1 MNANG
6 AVDVPGP
13 AVGLKPISDC
23 PKLPSSRGDASIEL
37 WHYLLD
43 GVAVNPTVFL
53 EKGGLAI
60 AGLHSSGGEENG
72 ALRGGELQLQA

>member
-53 EKGGLAI
+53 EKGGL
-60 AGLHSSGGEENG
+60 HSSGGEENG

>member
-37 WHYLLD
+37 WH
-43 GVAVNPTVFL
+43 VAVNPTVFL